1 MKKLKAAATRT
12 SADTNTA
19 DDDDTTITATII
31 NKTRRKTF
39 DFVIIGTLAHQSKD
53 DAIEYLEHLLNKD
66 KRVIETNIFHIFG
79 DYYQYQWKIFVSF
92 NSLLTCNWFY
102 YHLVKLKII
111 FGHALYCKN
120 LEVPGI
126 SHHMRLVMGDICG

>member
-1 MKKLKAAATRT
+1 LKKLKAAATRT

-79 DYYQYQWKIFVSF
+79 DYYQYQ
-92 NSLLTCNWFY
+92 
-102 YHLVKLKII
+102 
-111 FGHALYCKN
+111 
-120 LEVPGI
+120 
-126 SHHMRLVMGDICG
+126 